1 MAASS
6 FVFTIDRVAEMLGED
21 VDELEEIALEME
33 PEDGRLTVWGTGDQ
47 STTAFT
53 RNGVE
58 YLQQLLEERKDRKN
72 SRQHHARGAHR
83 MDTHYQ
89 RESARALPGGR
100 ALSASLQMSVTA

>member
-6 FVFTIDRVAEMLGED
+6 FVFTIDRVAEILGED

-33 PEDGRLTVWGTGDQ
+33 PEDGRLTVWGAGDQ

-58 YLQQLLEERKDRKN
+58 YLQQLLEERKDRK
-72 SRQHHARGAHR
+72 
-83 MDTHYQ
+83 
-89 RESARALPGGR
+89 
-100 ALSASLQMSVTA
+100 

>member
-33 PEDGRLTVWGTGDQ
+33 PEDGRLTVWGIGDQ

-58 YLQQLLEERKDRKN
+58 YLKQLLEERKDRK
-72 SRQHHARGAHR
+72 
-83 MDTHYQ
+83 
-89 RESARALPGGR
+89 
-100 ALSASLQMSVTA
+100 

>member
-33 PEDGRLTVWGTGDQ
+33 PEDGRLTVWGIGDQ

-58 YLQQLLEERKDRKN
+58 YLKQLLEERKDHK
-72 SRQHHARGAHR
+72 
-83 MDTHYQ
+83 
-89 RESARALPGGR
+89 
-100 ALSASLQMSVTA
+100 